1 MKETVKERAILQEK
15 ITEGRINGKNAMT
28 VSDINELKGHRGSA
42 VNGVFIA
49 AGRAKTTFAS
59 KGDKF
64 KITAVSTTVHS
75 TTKRGIPTIDHFINI
90 FDNGVTRMLEI
101 DHFFIMFFENFL

>member
-1 MKETVKERAILQEK
+1 MILKDIEVVRSM
-15 ITEGRINGKNAMT
+15 EYLLPPGRG
-28 VSDINELKGHRGSA
+28 
-42 VNGVFIA
+42 
-49 AGRAKTTFAS
+49 KTTFAS

>member
-1 MKETVKERAILQEK
+1 MSLVGTRPPTVDEWE
-15 ITEGRINGKNAMT
+15 
-28 VSDINELKGHRGSA
+28 KGHRSSA

-75 TTKRGIPTIDHFINI
+75 TTKSG
-90 FDNGVTRMLEI
+90 TRR
-101 DHFFIMFFENFL
+101 

>member
-1 MKETVKERAILQEK
+1 MILKEKEVSEF
-15 ITEGRINGKNAMT
+15 RINGKDTMT
-28 VSDINELKGHRGSA
+28 MLDIDYLKRHRSSA

>member
-1 MKETVKERAILQEK
+1 MSMR
-15 ITEGRINGKNAMT
+15 
-28 VSDINELKGHRGSA
+28 SFYDLKGHRSSA

-49 AGRAKTTFAS
+49 AGRAKTTFAA

-75 TTKRGIPTIDHFINI
+75 TTKRGIPAIDHFINI

-101 DHFFIMFFENFL
+101 DHFFIMLFENFL